1 MPASAPSAEPAHS
14 GTVAPPGP
22 MVGPYAS
29 GPRTTNSS
37 PPATPGT
44 PVTSPT
50 TTAVGDPWWNAP
62 SPGWSPTTPAGSATE
77 ASPTTNSGSPCGSP
91 PSTSDASST
100 SASTTTATPGPW
112 HEKNASPGVS
122 QREPLRNGH
131 SPYPGGRLTPSP
143 RRHFGSSL
151 PGLAPPTLR
160 PDPSS
165 VDGLFNG
172 LLAGDPVHRAVGGQL
187 HRPAGPLL
195 GRHRRQGGRVGAV
208 GQRPAP
214 VGRER
219 GQQPQRRGA
228 VAVERHGRGLHR
240 GRPGVGPGRGPSRG
254 GVDPG
259 LRLRRVDPD
268 EAPLRR
274 AGGVHAGRVLGQE
287 VADARQHPER
297 AGIGP

>member
-62 SPGWSPTTPAGSATE
+62 SPGWSPTTTAGSATE
-77 ASPTTNSGSPCGSP
+77 ASPKTNSGSPCGSQ

-172 LLAGDPVHRAVGGQL
+172 LLGAYRMVHRAPWPGAIGGD
-187 HRPAGPLL
+187 GPCTHT
-195 GRHRRQGGRVGAV
+195 GH
-208 GQRPAP
+208 
-214 VGRER
+214 
-219 GQQPQRRGA
+219 
-228 VAVERHGRGLHR
+228 
-240 GRPGVGPGRGPSRG
+240 
-254 GVDPG
+254 
-259 LRLRRVDPD
+259 
-268 EAPLRR
+268 
-274 AGGVHAGRVLGQE
+274 
-287 VADARQHPER
+287 
-297 AGIGP
+297 

>member
-62 SPGWSPTTPAGSATE
+62 SPGWSPTTTAGSATE
-77 ASPTTNSGSPCGSP
+77 ASPKTNSGSPCGSP

-151 PGLAPPTLR
+151 PGLAPPTPR
-160 PDPSS
+160 PDPPS
-165 VDGLFNG
+165 VDGLI
-172 LLAGDPVHRAVGGQL
+172 LGQL
-187 HRPAGPLL
+187 AALVQPFL
-195 GRHRRQGGRVGAV
+195 GQVLRHAAHLGLVAARRNGGAV
-208 GQRPAP
+208 YPAA
-214 VGRER
+214 
-219 GQQPQRRGA
+219 RRA
-228 VAVERHGRGLHR
+228 
-240 GRPGVGPGRGPSRG
+240 
-254 GVDPG
+254 D
-259 LRLRRVDPD
+259 
-268 EAPLRR
+268 APLRR
-274 AGGVHAGRVLGQE
+274 
-287 VADARQHPER
+287 PENR
-297 AGIGP
+297 SSS